1 MKRKLRYVIFIIG
14 LTLAFSGCTV
24 PGAGGEVQ
32 SGYEDTGFMPATPGN
47 YDSLDTAIY
56 VGCDKE
62 QKTIRFYNMEVGK
75 YYTLNYDGAT
85 PYQDKY
91 AQPIALD
98 QLKRGSLVDI
108 SFMKGRKRLNSLQVN
123 GEAFAYNDVENLL
136 VTDGS
141 RQIFLMGEN
150 YTMDQNAVILTADGP
165 GEAMD
170 LNAVD
175 KLMVCGM
182 GHTVYSISVQ
192 NGHGYLRL
200 ENDEYFVGGFI
211 EIGDNKVYQISH
223 EMLLAVPVGT
233 YDVTVSNKGSAGTF
247 QISVGKGQEV
257 SMDISRYVSAPK
269 YGKVQFVCT
278 PDDAQILIDGTA
290 IDTAKDVSLSYGIH
304 RMIAGADGYNTVTR
318 YIRVAQDAARLSV
331 VLEKGGPSLAAAS
344 ENSVQEPSPSPSPS
358 PSPAPEVS
366 PAAVSGDSASENGSS
381 GNTSDGTAPEGG
393 DNSVYEDGRMSS
405 DNGKG
410 ENGGSSGNVITPGEY
425 RVYIDAPE
433 GVEVYKDGVYIG
445 LTPISFK
452 KTEGSCIV
460 TLRKEGF
467 QTRSYTIT
475 MDGEQKDVNY
485 SFSELM
491 PIG

>member
-1 MKRKLRYVIFIIG
+1 MKRKLRFIPVILG
-14 LTLAFSGCTV
+14 LSLVFSACSLPSDG
-24 PGAGGEVQ
+24 GGEPEA
-32 SGYEDTGFMPATPGN
+32 GYEDTGFMPATPGN
-47 YDSLDTAIY
+47 YDSLDTAVY

-98 QLKRGSLVDI
+98 QLKRGSVVDI

-123 GEAFAYNDVENLL
+123 GEAFAFTDVENLL

-141 RQIFLMGEN
+141 RQVFLMGEN
-150 YTMDQNAVILTADGP
+150 YTLDQKAVILTADAP
-165 GEAMD
+165 GEIMD

-200 ENDEYFVGGFI
+200 ENDDHFVGGFI

-233 YDVTVSNKGSAGTF
+233 YDVTVSNKGSTGTF
-247 QISVGKGQEV
+247 QISVGKGQEIT
-257 SMDISRYVSAPK
+257 MDVSRYVSAPK

-278 PDDAQILIDGTA
+278 PEDAQLLIDGTA
-290 IDTAKDVSLSYGIH
+290 IDTAKDVDLSYGIH
-304 RMIAGADGYNTVTR
+304 QMIAKADGYNTVTR

-331 VLEKGGPSLAAAS
+331 VLEKGGPSTVSPS
-344 ENSVQEPSPSPSPS
+344 ENSIVDPTSTPTPTPEPTPS
-358 PSPAPEVS
+358 V
-366 PAAVSGDSASENGSS
+366 VSGDSASENGSS
-381 GNTSDGTAPEGG
+381 GDASSEGGSSESGGTAA
-393 DNSVYEDGRMSS
+393 YEDGRMS
-405 DNGKG
+405 DDPKDGNT
-410 ENGGSSGNVITPGEY
+410 GGNSNNVITPGEY

-452 KTEGSCIV
+452 KAEGSCIV